1 MTAPMAAFSDP
12 PNPAVAKRL
21 AAATTTAAG
30 ARSAAG
36 PAPRPA
42 PLVEPRRQTP
52 HRRFLLEEEEA
63 PTPSSRAL
71 VSPEGGVPRSLPA
84 PATEGVA
91 PCRPAAALEDV
102 PPLSPPR

>member
-12 PNPAVAKRL
+12 PNPAVATPL
-21 AAATTTAAG
+21 VAATTTAAG

-63 PTPSSRAL
+63 PTPSRAL
-71 VSPEGGVPRSLPA
+71 VSPEGGIPRSLPA
-84 PATEGVA
+84 PATEVA
-91 PCRPAAALEDV
+91 PAAALEDV
-102 PPLSPPR
+102 PLSPPR